1 MIYFILLN
9 FFITLTF
16 LKFFYIIFKEKLY
29 YPFRIAEI
37 YAYFFSNT
45 ILFALNFLLHSIFL
59 SLIFL
64 LFNTLIFYIFY
75 HLLNMIQ
82 TSPRTKILID
92 LLKLKNISIDEYN
105 KLYNLEIIIKNRLE
119 RFESSNQ
126 VNIIDDKI
134 YYNNHESNFLK
145 LLSFIFKFIKKI

>member
-1 MIYFILLN
+1 MIYLILLN
-9 FFITLTF
+9 FFITLIF

-45 ILFALNFLLHSIFL
+45 ILFALNFFLHSIFL
-59 SLIFL
+59 SVIFL
-64 LFNTLIFYIFY
+64 VSNTLIFYIFY
-75 HLLNMIQ
+75 HLVNMIQ

-105 KLYNLEIIIKNRLE
+105 QLYNLEVIIENRLQ
-119 RFESSNQ
+119 RFETSNQ
-126 VNIIDDKI
+126 VIIIDDKI
-134 YYNNHESNFLK
+134 YYNNHKSNFLK
-145 LLSFIFKFIKKI
+145 LLSFIFTFIKKI

>member
-9 FFITLTF
+9 FVITLIF

-29 YPFRIAEI
+29 YPFRVAEI

-45 ILFALNFLLHSIFL
+45 ILFALNFLLHSMFL

-75 HLLNMIQ
+75 HLVNMIQ

-92 LLKLKNISIDEYN
+92 LLNLKNISIDEYN
-105 KLYNLEIIIKNRLE
+105 QLYNLEIIIKNRLE

-126 VNIIDDKI
+126 VNIIDNKI
-134 YYNNHESNFLK
+134 YYNSHKSNFLK
-145 LLSFIFKFIKKI
+145 LLSFIFNFIKKI

>member
-9 FFITLTF
+9 FVITLIF
-16 LKFFYIIFKEKLY
+16 LKFFYINFKEKLY
-29 YPFRIAEI
+29 YPFRVAEI

-45 ILFALNFLLHSIFL
+45 ILFALNFLLHSMFL

-75 HLLNMIQ
+75 HLVNMIQ

-92 LLKLKNISIDEYN
+92 LLNLKNISIDEYN
-105 KLYNLEIIIKNRLE
+105 QLYNLEIIIKNRLE

-126 VNIIDDKI
+126 VNIIDNKI
-134 YYNNHESNFLK
+134 YYNSHKSNFLK
-145 LLSFIFKFIKKI
+145 LLSFIFNFIKKI

>member
-45 ILFALNFLLHSIFL
+45 ILSALNFLLHSIFL

-92 LLKLKNISIDEYN
+92 LLNLKNISIDEYN

-134 YYNNHESNFLK
+134 YYNNHKSNF
-145 LLSFIFKFIKKI
+145 

>member
-1 MIYFILLN
+1 MIYLILLN
-9 FFITLTF
+9 FFITLIF
-16 LKFFYIIFKEKLY
+16 LKFFYITFKEKIY
-29 YPFRIAEI
+29 YPFRVAEI

-75 HLLNMIQ
+75 HLVNMIQ

-92 LLKLKNISIDEYN
+92 LLNLKNISIDEYN
-105 KLYNLEIIIKNRLE
+105 QLYNLEIIIKNRLE

-126 VNIIDDKI
+126 VNIIDNKI
-134 YYNNHESNFLK
+134 YYNNHKSNFLK
-145 LLSFIFKFIKKI
+145 LLSFIFNFIKKI

>member
-82 TSPRTKILID
+82 TSPRTKILIY
-92 LLKLKNISIDEYN
+92 LILNISIDEYN
-105 KLYNLEIIIKNRLE
+105 KLYNLEIIIKNRLK
-119 RFESSNQ
+119 
-126 VNIIDDKI
+126 DL
-134 YYNNHESNFLK
+134 NHL
-145 LLSFIFKFIKKI
+145 IK

>member
-9 FFITLTF
+9 FFITLIF

-134 YYNNHESNFLK
+134 YYNNHKSNFLK

>member
-45 ILFALNFLLHSIFL
+45 ILFALNYLLHSIFL

-92 LLKLKNISIDEYN
+92 LLNLKNISIDEYN

-134 YYNNHESNFLK
+134 YYNNHKSNFLK

>member
-9 FFITLTF
+9 FFITLIF

-92 LLKLKNISIDEYN
+92 LLNLKNISIDEYN

-134 YYNNHESNFLK
+134 YYNNHKSNFLK